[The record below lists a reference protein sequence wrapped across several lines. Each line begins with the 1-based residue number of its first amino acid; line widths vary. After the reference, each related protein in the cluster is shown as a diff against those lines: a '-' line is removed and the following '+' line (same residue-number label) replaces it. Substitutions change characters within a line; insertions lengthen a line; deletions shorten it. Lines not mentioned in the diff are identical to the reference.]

1 VSTHGDLLSRFR
13 TAIAREEPEE
23 AMEAAAK
30 LAPLTLRDA
39 LDLLRLLSR
48 KGDPRFERGAHRWLS
63 RLVAEKGATLADIQV
78 ATAAMGALAIEP
90 DSAQALEA
98 LVGVI
103 RAR

>member
-1 VSTHGDLLSRFR
+1 VSNHGEYLSSFR
-13 TAIAREEPEE
+13 TALAHEDPER
-23 AMEAAAK
+23 AMQAASK

-39 LDLLRLLSR
+39 LDLLRLLAR
-48 KGDPRFERGAHRWLS
+48 KGDPRFERAAHRWLS
-63 RLVAEKGATLADIQV
+63 RFVTERQATLADIQV

-90 DSAQALEA
+90 DSGQALEA